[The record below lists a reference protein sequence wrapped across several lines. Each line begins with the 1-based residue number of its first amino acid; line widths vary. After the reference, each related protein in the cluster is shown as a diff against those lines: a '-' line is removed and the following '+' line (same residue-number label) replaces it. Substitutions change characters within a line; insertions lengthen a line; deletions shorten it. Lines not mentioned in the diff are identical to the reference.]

1 MKMRITMTLCST
13 IINNTKQQALTE
25 GSEQVAEQTCLS
37 SVWQSPCNRRG
48 HWDSERR
55 WVRICL
61 ADPKSA
67 FLWSATT
74 RHSNSKIPL
83 TISDWV
89 PRHVHSWDSL
99 YVSEF
104 LPAFFPVTKPRTTFM
119 HLLHL
124 RPQWQHLQIYPSS
137 QSTKTVSSKTA
148 QRGKA
153 MAATPGGL
161 SSCLGAHKRKKR
173 ANRMLQIGLSLTHA
187 LCMIHTHAQE
197 ERKQINTYKRSLCNS
212 EDKRTE
218 KVYQHVSKMWSL

>member
-1 MKMRITMTLCST
+1 MKMRTTMTFRST

-25 GSEQVAEQTCLS
+25 GSEQVAEQTSLS

-74 RHSNSKIPL
+74 RHSNPKIPSQFQTGSQDTL
-83 TISDWV
+83 VPETPFMSLNFFLLPSQSQNPGQRSSISSIFA
-89 PRHVHSWDSL
+89 PSAH
-99 YVSEF
+99 
-104 LPAFFPVTKPRTTFM
+104 
-119 HLLHL
+119 
-124 RPQWQHLQIYPSS
+124 HLQIYPSS
-137 QSTKTVSSKTA
+137 QSTKTISSKTA

-153 MAATPGGL
+153 MAWVHASGHTWGRREQTECCKL
-161 SSCLGAHKRKKR
+161 A
-173 ANRMLQIGLSLTHA
+173 SLAHA
-187 LCMIHTHAQE
+187 LCMIHTRAQE
-197 ERKQINTYKRSLCNS
+197 ERKQINTYKRILCNS